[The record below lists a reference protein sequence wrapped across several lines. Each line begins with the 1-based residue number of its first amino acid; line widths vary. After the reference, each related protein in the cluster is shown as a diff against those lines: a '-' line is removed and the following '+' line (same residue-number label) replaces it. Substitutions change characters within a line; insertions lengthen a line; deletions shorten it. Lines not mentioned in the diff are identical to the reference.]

1 VGGGIHVILGN
12 HEVLNIVGDLRF
24 VEGRG
29 FSDFA
34 DLEQARDRSAALSRF
49 RSADINVGMSSGEV
63 AAAFNEIHPEGYFGR
78 LRAFSPDG
86 TYGKWLLEKP
96 AVVKLNGYLF
106 LHGGLTDDVAALG
119 LEGINDAVHKSIRDY
134 IANRALIADGHHLTY
149 NETRDVAEAL
159 AGKRSLHRREPE
171 KAAAAAAIVD
181 HFDGLAFSP
190 EGPLWY
196 RGNSV
201 EIAQIERASLE
212 VVLANLDARGVVV
225 AHTPTASG
233 SINSRLGGR
242 IIRTDV
248 GMAYGRAPLCMVV
261 ENRRMVVYDPRR
273 KGFLSLATESAQ
285 GERWS
290 DIQEQ
295 LPDEQIE
302 RFLQRAKVVDRILV
316 ERKGRKGEA
325 LALKHKKL
333 ELRAV
338 FLTDDEAP
346 GNDPKA
352 PLRRY
357 AHEVASYKLD
367 RLMGLG
373 LVPVTIER
381 KLEDETG
388 SLQIWVQAAID
399 STQIEEL
406 GAQELLEG
414 LEDELMQA
422 RIFMTL
428 LGGGRERADFAK
440 MLLPKERRLM
450 LADNTK
456 TFPVSTE
463 LTELPEGCR
472 VSAGFRLGMRRLD
485 SASLKKEVGDYL
497 SGAQIKALL
506 ARRDGILEACG

>member
-1 VGGGIHVILGN
+1 
-12 HEVLNIVGDLRF
+12 
-24 VEGRG
+24 
-29 FSDFA
+29 
-34 DLEQARDRSAALSRF
+34 
-49 RSADINVGMSSGEV
+49 M
-63 AAAFNEIHPEGYFGR
+63 
-78 LRAFSPDG
+78 
-86 TYGKWLLEKP
+86 
-96 AVVKLNGYLF
+96 
-106 LHGGLTDDVAALG
+106 
-119 LEGINDAVHKSIRDY
+119 
-134 IANRALIADGHHLTY
+134 
-149 NETRDVAEAL
+149 
-159 AGKRSLHRREPE
+159 
-171 KAAAAAAIVD
+171 
-181 HFDGLAFSP
+181 
-190 EGPLWY
+190 
-196 RGNSV
+196 
-201 EIAQIERASLE
+201 
-212 VVLANLDARGVVV
+212 LANLDARGVVV

-242 IIRTDV
+242 IIRADV

-261 ENRRMVVYDPRR
+261 ENMRMVVYDPRR
-273 KGFLSLATESAQ
+273 NGFLSLATEAAQ

-302 RFLQRAKVVDRILV
+302 RFLRRAKVVDRILV
-316 ERKGRKGEA
+316 ERKGRKGDA

-346 GNDPKA
+346 GNDPKE

-357 AHEVASYKLD
+357 VHEVASYKLD

-406 GAQELLEG
+406 GAQQLLEG
-414 LEDELMQA
+414 LEDDLMQA

-428 LGGGRERADFAK
+428 LGGGRDRADFAK

-450 LADNTK
+450 LADNTR

-463 LTELPEGCR
+463 LTELPEECK
-472 VSAGFRLGMRRLD
+472 VSAGFRLGMKRLD
-485 SASLKKEVGDYL
+485 SASLEKEVGDYL
-497 SGAQIKALL
+497 SGAQIRALL
-506 ARRDGILEACG
+506 ARRDSILEACG